1 MRMSTGMSTG
11 KRDLRMSF
19 SHSPTR
25 LPSPPGSP
33 PRLLPRAD
41 SYSDADF
48 RHTDL
53 VNLRRDAEGNAFLN
67 QYAVVKDLEQGAFGK
82 VGALRFCF
90 LFV

>member
-1 MRMSTGMSTG
+1 
-11 KRDLRMSF
+11 
-19 SHSPTR
+19 
-25 LPSPPGSP
+25 
-33 PRLLPRAD
+33 LPRAD